1 MKTSILFAL
10 LTFLFACNEGN
21 EPMTDI
27 QKEALRKEATQV
39 IGQVFSVLAEGKGES
54 RMALCE
60 NSDDFCFTLPEGI
73 FTWDGLNDYVVR
85 DFNEAE
91 KETLVTKKEQYILL
105 DPSCFIYVWQGSID
119 IVMKNGD
126 IIRADDYYS
135 TWTFRKSND
144 EWKMVNGHESSK
156 EPFYRKNPASEE

>member
-1 MKTSILFAL
+1 MKAILFFTV
-10 LTFLFACNEGN
+10 LTFLFACNGEN
-21 EPMTDI
+21 EPMSDK
-27 QKEALRKEATQV
+27 QKETLQKEATQV
-39 IGQVFSVLAEGKGES
+39 IEQVFGVLAEGSGES

-91 KETLVTKKEQYILL
+91 KETLATKNEQYILL
-105 DPSCFIYVWQGSID
+105 DPTCFIYVWHGSID

-135 TWTFRKSND
+135 TWTFRKTNG

-156 EPFYRKNPASEE
+156 EPFYRKNPVCEE